1 MALKS
6 FGVKELNVTGSSG
19 TPTLTS
25 SSNLNVTATTTT
37 FSGNVTVS
45 GNLTVSGSGG
55 SGGSTNAADVKLY
68 DVVDANATSFYNLIF
83 QRDTSSPGT
92 SGAQKELAVDHGG
105 LSFNPY
111 ENVLYAQYHQAG
123 SSNVKGHMF
132 VYDGSSQGSYTPKG
146 RVNNVYISSG
156 DNAGNTTSV
165 CLGDI
170 STAASLAGDC
180 VYVGRQAGEGASGF
194 ANIGIG
200 YQTLSGNGLGHNYN
214 TGIGYQC
221 LKNGDWNVGIGYL
234 CGTNMT
240 GSVNVLL
247 GQYAGRLMT
256 AANANVAIGYSAL
269 SKLTMGKY
277 EDVEAWTANPNYHIA
292 IGYQAA
298 ENYTGGQDTG
308 DNGVLIAIGR
318 QSQRYN
324 EVSAK
329 NISIGDYAA
338 LNLNR
343 EFHSSSL
350 STGHHNI
357 AIGREALKGQYDASD
372 PTTVTFR
379 GSNNVAVGR
388 GSLLTLKGF
397 SASSNTGIGNQA
409 GDNISTGSNNTCLGS
424 GSDTSTAT
432 ASNEVVLGNSSVGV
446 LRCQVQTISSLSD
459 ERDKT
464 DIVDLPIGLDFVNKL
479 RPVKFKWAMREESV
493 HNGTTR
499 AGFIAQELSEMQK
512 GNEYINLTH
521 ETNPDRLEAQ
531 QGNLIP
537 VLVKAIQ
544 DLSAK
549 IDKLESQIQN

>member
-123 SSNVKGHMF
+123 SSNDKGHMY
-132 VYDGSSQGSYTPKG
+132 VYDGSSSGSYTPKG

-156 DNAGNTTSV
+156 DNNSNTTSV

-170 STAASLAGDC
+170 TTSGSLAGDC

-200 YQTLSGNGLGHNYN
+200 YQTLTGNGLGHNYN
-214 TGIGYQC
+214 VGIGYQC

-234 CGTNMT
+234 CGTSMT

-247 GQYAGRLMT
+247 GQYAGRVMT
-256 AANANVAIGYSAL
+256 AANGNVAIGYNAL
-269 SKLTMGKY
+269 SALTMGKIQ
-277 EDVEAWTANPNYHIA
+277 DVEAFSANPNFHIA

-298 ENYTGGQDTG
+298 ENYTGGKDTPSDG
-308 DNGVLIAIGR
+308 SMIAIGR
-318 QSQRYN
+318 ESQRYN
-324 EVSAK
+324 KLSGR

-343 EFHSSSL
+343 DFTTSSYDVGL
-350 STGHHNI
+350 ANI
-357 AIGREALKGQYDASD
+357 AIGREALKGQYDAAN
-372 PTTVTFR
+372 PLTVNFR
-379 GSNNVAVGR
+379 GNYNVAVGN
-388 GSLLTLKGF
+388 GALANVKSYT
-397 SASSNTGIGNQA
+397 ASSNTAIGNGA
-409 GDNISTGSNNTCLGS
+409 GPFVSTGSNNTCLGS
-424 GSDTSTAT
+424 GSGTSAAT
-432 ASNEVVLGNSSVGV
+432 ASNEVVLGDSSVSV

-459 ERDKT
+459 KRDKT

>member
-123 SSNVKGHMF
+123 SSSAKGHMF
-132 VYDGSSQGSYTPKG
+132 VYDGSSSGSYTPKG

-156 DNAGNTTSV
+156 DNSGNTTSV

-170 STAASLAGDC
+170 TTSGSLGNDN
-180 VYVGRQAGEGASGF
+180 VFVGRQAGEGASGF

-214 TGIGYQC
+214 VGIGYQC

-234 CGTNMT
+234 CGTSMT

-256 AANANVAIGYSAL
+256 AANGNVAIGYSAL
-269 SKLTMGKY
+269 SRLTMGKY
-277 EDVEAWTANPNYHIA
+277 QDVEAFDANPNFHIA

-298 ENYTGGQDTG
+298 ENYTGGKDTS

-318 QSQRYN
+318 ESQRYN
-324 EVSAK
+324 ILTGT
-329 NISIGDYAA
+329 NISIGDHAA

-343 EFHSSSL
+343 DFNTSSYDV
-350 STGHHNI
+350 GIKNI
-357 AIGREALKGQYDASD
+357 AIGIDALKAQYDAAN
-372 PTTVTFR
+372 PLTVTFR
-379 GSNNVAVGR
+379 GNYNVALGGGTLENVKSYGTNGNTAIGHGA
-388 GSLLTLKGF
+388 GS
-397 SASSNTGIGNQA
+397 IIQ
-409 GDNISTGSNNTCLGS
+409 TGSNNTCLGYQS
-424 GSDTSTAT
+424 NSSTNSV
-432 ASNEVVLGNSSVGV
+432 SNEVTLGNSSVSAI
-446 LRCQVQTISSLSD
+446 RCQVQTISSLSD
-459 ERDKT
+459 KRDKT